1 MLLHFTDALTGS
13 SVAVNPKQIIAVF
26 TAPTNTEIAGKT
38 IINIPSGTIAVTE
51 DYLTVCGRVNGE
63 LND

>member
-13 SVAVNPKQIIAVF
+13 SVAINPKQVIAIF

-38 IINIPSGTIAVTE
+38 VINIPSGTIAVTE
-51 DYLTVCGRVNGE
+51 DYLTVCGRMNGE